1 MFKMEILIIVLIV
14 VFGLDFM
21 SNALSMIYKSKREN
35 EFDKRLWWIEQR
47 LDDELSNDI
56 FPDYKDG
63 EDKWKSLNSF

>member
-1 MFKMEILIIVLIV
+1 
-14 VFGLDFM
+14 
-21 SNALSMIYKSKREN
+21 MINKSKREN

>member
-1 MFKMEILIIVLIV
+1 MELLIIVLIV

-35 EFDKRLWWIEQR
+35 EFDKRLCWIEQR

-63 EDKWKSLNSF
+63 DGNE

>member
-21 SNALSMIYKSKREN
+21 SNAFSMIYKSKREN

-63 EDKWKSLNSF
+63 NEDEEK

>member
-56 FPDYKDG
+56 FSDYKDG
-63 EDKWKSLNSF
+63 EDKWKSLN

>member
-1 MFKMEILIIVLIV
+1 MEILIIVLIV
-14 VFGLDFM
+14 VFM

-56 FPDYKDG
+56 FSDYKDG
-63 EDKWKSLNSF
+63 EDK